1 MLVYGLVR
9 KHYNGIVKTAVS
21 SWCRASSNQI
31 KKYETFLTLTETLN
45 VAAFIKVPCEKLAK
59 SDITDSTRWLDKYTC
74 IECEDLRREEEQIV
88 LDPTLTLANWLPIP
102 LSLCLCHCKW
112 QPASGCS
119 INQWAGSVGKWIS
132 RRHMP
137 LITDPQFSLTKVQ
150 SHYSTAVHV

>member
-1 MLVYGLVR
+1 MINNGLVR
-9 KHYNGIVKTAVS
+9 KQYNGIVNRSQQLVQGVEQSDKKNMKLFYAYWSLKRSCIHKSPMWKT
-21 SWCRASSNQI
+21 REN
-31 KKYETFLTLTETLN
+31 
-45 VAAFIKVPCEKLAK
+45 